1 MLQKLDE
8 FEDRGLIVCLII
20 AMDLYSQENLAEICG
35 FVREALKSATG
46 EAFNSLLREDGSGA
60 YSYRGR
66 TKIEAKRTTRA
77 ISRVVIKGTHY
88 VLFVYSCH
96 LSSSYCYLLPAAA
109 PFRQ

>member
-66 TKIEAKRTTRA
+66 QPRLRHNE
-77 ISRVVIKGTHY
+77 
-88 VLFVYSCH
+88 
-96 LSSSYCYLLPAAA
+96 LLG
-109 PFRQ
+109 PFRESL